1 MIQDG
6 HKNNRLK
13 ITSDIESLSL
23 PPLGDNLY
31 YYEYKT
37 KALINKI
44 DQGADQES
52 PEFIALY
59 NTFVGGLYENIIY
72 EHLMIYAKNNRYIDR
87 FILKGPHQDDH
98 RNIKNGF
105 LMDNKSQIVFKSGYK
120 DISEFDAM
128 FFSKDSVYFVEMTV
142 VKNTIDL
149 RKRLKKKRSLLRLLF
164 PRLNIRCLV
173 VVTKEAMGLHMFPD
187 FCTIWTTDTIDVY
200 PVLEKIRDKNFV
212 KQPLQK
218 QQDPKMVDIYS
229 IEVSNFKYYSTIKWI
244 LYKLSTFTNVPAQVE
259 FLKSKNVENYFN
271 IYSKIF
277 ISFISKEKFSEIY
290 FDKLDSL
297 KELMT
302 KEFIDDRVY
311 VAVEKSYQDDYKLV
325 YYVQYDKKLK
335 KIEQNEKGFKTSD
348 KQPKGFT
355 YSEIK
360 FLKHQF
366 KEKNRMTIKDI
377 KLFKG
382 LL

>member
-1 MIQDG
+1 MIQDI
-6 HKNNRLK
+6 HKNSRLE
-13 ITSDIESLSL
+13 ITNDIETLSL
-23 PPLGDNLY
+23 LPFGDNLY
-31 YYEYKT
+31 HYEYKT

-44 DQGADQES
+44 DQGMDQES
-52 PEFIALY
+52 GEFLALY
-59 NTFVGGLYENIIY
+59 NTFVGALYENIIY
-72 EHLMIYAKNNRYIDR
+72 EHLMIYAKSNTYIDK
-87 FILKGPHQDDH
+87 FILKGPHQDDQ

-128 FFSKDSVYFVEMTV
+128 FFSKCSVYFVEMTV

-187 FCTIWTTDTIDVY
+187 FCTIWATDTIDAY

-212 KQPLQK
+212 KQPLQI
-218 QQDPKMVDIYS
+218 QQDPKMADIYS

-244 LYKLSTFTNVPAQVE
+244 LYKLSTFSNVSAQVE
-259 FLKSKNVENYFN
+259 FLKAQKIENYFN

-277 ISFISKEKFSEIY
+277 ISFISKEEFSEIY
-290 FDKLDSL
+290 FEKLDSL

-302 KEFIDDRVY
+302 HEFIDDRIY

-335 KIEQNEKGFKTSD
+335 KIEQNEKGFKISD

-366 KEKNRMTIKDI
+366 KEKNRMTMEDI
-377 KLFKG
+377 KSYKG